1 MCGRSHRKTVYPTQK
16 QGRDVHPERKGMG
29 IFPNEE
35 EHSKEVASHLSRNR
49 SSGSLFSSGQT
60 SHFFFPYLNFLSTL
74 PDIHVHLFA
83 KLDSSA
89 KAKRSMITHIMG

>member
-1 MCGRSHRKTVYPTQK
+1 
-16 QGRDVHPERKGMG
+16 MG

-49 SSGSLFSSGQT
+49 SGSLFSSGQT
-60 SHFFFPYLNFLSTL
+60 SHFFFPHLNFLRTL

-89 KAKRSMITHIMG
+89 KAKRSMTTHIMG

>member
-1 MCGRSHRKTVYPTQK
+1 
-16 QGRDVHPERKGMG
+16 MG

-35 EHSKEVASHLSRNR
+35 EHSKEVTNHLSRIN
-49 SSGSLFSSGQT
+49 SSGSLFSSGQI
-60 SHFFFPYLNFLSTL
+60 SHFFFPHLNFLRTL

-89 KAKRSMITHIMG
+89 KEDDNTYYGMLPPSFGVFLHMCS